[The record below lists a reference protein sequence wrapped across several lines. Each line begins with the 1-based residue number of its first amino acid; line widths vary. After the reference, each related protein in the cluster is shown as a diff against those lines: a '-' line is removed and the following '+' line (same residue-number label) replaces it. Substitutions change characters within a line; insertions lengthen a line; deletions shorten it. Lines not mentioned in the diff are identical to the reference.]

1 MPIYKIRCTL
11 CGNENDIYRKIA
23 DYDNLPDCCGVKM
36 GRVLCPTFVSTDIQP
51 YQSQV
56 DGSMITSKTQHRD
69 HLKRHGLVEIGN
81 EIDAHMKQ
89 EKPKVDKEAIR
100 RDISQ
105 AIDQLSH
112 H

>member
-1 MPIYKIRCTL
+1 MPMYRIKCNK
-11 CGNENDIYRKIA
+11 CGMQDDIYRKIA
-23 DYDNLPDCCGVKM
+23 DYDNLPDCCGVKTQ
-36 GRVLCPTFVSTDIQP
+36 RVLCATFVSGDISP

-56 DGSMITSKTQHRD
+56 DGSMITSKTQHRE
-69 HLKRHGLVEIGN
+69 HLKQHGLVEIGN
-81 EIDAHMKQ
+81 EVKAHMTR

-112 H
+112 